1 MSSVRI
7 VRESE
12 CTPEKLPAA
21 AVAKEVNRRLR
32 ESPVLVVTAPPGA
45 GKSTLLPITILN
57 GLDVKGKVVLLEPR
71 RIAARQIAE
80 RMAYLIGESVGET
93 VGYRVRF
100 EAKVSQQ
107 TRIEVLTE
115 GILAKR
121 LVSDPFLEDVSVV
134 IFDEFHERSLVSDL
148 ALALTRETF
157 RQVRPDLKI
166 VIMSATIDSE
176 ALCPALGA
184 SLVES
189 AGMSF
194 PVEVFHSE
202 KDSEAES
209 CVEDVAR
216 CVLKA
221 HGSFEGDILA
231 FLPGEAEIRRCVQLL
246 GDSLSESSCGK
257 TQVLPLFGMMSP
269 AHQRKALAP
278 GRPGER
284 KVVLATPI
292 AETSVTIEGVSI
304 VVDSGFCRKMMFNPR
319 SGLNH
324 LETVRISLDMA
335 RQRTGRAG
343 RTGPGICFRLWTEA
357 TERRMA
363 ECRVPEILE
372 ADLCSTV
379 LEIAAWGGQ
388 SVESLQWLTPPPAH
402 SLRYARGVL
411 TQTGALD
418 SSGKVT
424 REGRSIALLPCHP
437 RIARMLLMAE
447 TPQLK
452 ALAADVAAVLEER
465 DPLACEA
472 AGVDLGLRLDGLRKA
487 RRDNSCGRFRESP
500 SGGHLESS
508 SGRRWTRI
516 AEISRQ
522 YRSMVDVPED
532 NSPVNPYD
540 AGLLIAGAYPER
552 VAQGTG
558 CGRFL
563 LSDGQTAV
571 TDINDPLA
579 ESAYLA
585 VASMNFREGGPGRI
599 FLACAVCPE
608 DVPSLSCRDVLSWD
622 SKAGKVLARTERR
635 IGRILVDT
643 KPLQDVKGEDIVR
656 TICQVAPKDG
666 LSMFDFNDGVRNLQ
680 RRVAVAAFW
689 HPELA
694 LPDLSSEAVLGR
706 AGEWLPHYV
715 GNASTAA
722 ELKKIDLQAVLWAML
737 DYSQQNAVE
746 RIAPSHIQVPT
757 GSRIPLEYR
766 TGAEL
771 PVLRV
776 RLQEC
781 FGMVDTPRVDGGA
794 RPVLMELLSPGYKPV
809 QLTSD
814 LRSFWSTTYFEV
826 RKELRRRYPKH
837 SWPDNPLEADAVRGP
852 VPRKTTHP

>member
-1 MSSVRI
+1 MSVVRI

-12 CTPEKLPAA
+12 CTEEKLPAA
-21 AVAKEVNRRLR
+21 AVAQEVNRCLR
-32 ESPVLVVTAPPGA
+32 ENPVLVVTAPPGA

-57 GLDVKGKVVLLEPR
+57 GLDVSRKVLLLEPR

-80 RMAYLIGESVGET
+80 RMAYLIGESVGMT

-100 EAKVSQQ
+100 EAKVSRQ

-121 LVSDPFLEDVSVV
+121 LVSDPLLEDVSVV

-176 ALCPALGA
+176 KLCPALGA

-189 AGMSF
+189 SGRSF
-194 PVEVFHSE
+194 PVEIFHSE
-202 KDSEAES
+202 RDSEADS
-209 CVEDVAR
+209 CAEDVAR

-221 HGSFEGDILA
+221 HRNAEGDILA

-246 GDSLSESSCGK
+246 ADSLSESSGVK
-257 TQVLPLFGMMSP
+257 TLVLSLFGMMSP
-269 AHQRKALAP
+269 ADQRRAIAP

-324 LETVRISLDMA
+324 LETVRVSLDMA
-335 RQRTGRAG
+335 CQRTGRAG
-343 RTGPGICFRLWTEA
+343 RTGPGICYRLWTEA

-379 LEIAAWGGQ
+379 LEISAWGGQ
-388 SVESLQWLTPPPAH
+388 SVEDLQWLTPPPVH
-402 SLRYARGVL
+402 SVRYARGVL
-411 TQTGALD
+411 TRIGALD
-418 SSGKVT
+418 SSGVVT

-447 TPQLK
+447 SPQLK
-452 ALAADVAAVLEER
+452 ALAADTAAVLEER
-465 DPLACEA
+465 DPLSSDA
-472 AGVDLGLRLDGLRKA
+472 AGVDLALRVDGLRKS
-487 RRDNSCGRFRESP
+487 RRDCSC
-500 SGGHLESS
+500 
-508 SGRRWTRI
+508 GRRWTRI

-540 AGLLIAGAYPER
+540 VGLLISGAYPER
-552 VAQGTG
+552 IAQCTG

-579 ESAYLA
+579 ESTYLA
-585 VASMNFREGGPGRI
+585 VAAMNSREGGPGRI
-599 FLACAVCPE
+599 FLASVVSPE
-608 DVPSLSCRDVLSWD
+608 DVPSLSTRDVLYWD
-622 SKAGKVLARTERR
+622 SRAGKVLARSEMR
-635 IGRILVDT
+635 IGRILVDS
-643 KPLQDVKGEDIVR
+643 KPLQDVRHEDIVGA
-656 TICQVAPKDG
+656 ICEAAPKEG
-666 LSMFDFNDGVRNLQ
+666 LSMFDFNDDVKNLQ

-689 HPELA
+689 HPELS
-694 LPDLSSEAVLGR
+694 LPDLSSEAVLAR
-706 AGEWLPHYV
+706 AGEWLPLYV
-715 GNASTAA
+715 GNASTVA
-722 ELKKIDLQAVLWAML
+722 ELKRIDLQAVLWGLL
-737 DYSQQNAVE
+737 DYNQQNAVE
-746 RIAPSHIQVPT
+746 RIAPSHIRVPT
-757 GSRIPLEYR
+757 GSRIRLEYR

-781 FGMVDTPRVDGGA
+781 FGMVDTPMVDGGT
-794 RPVLMELLSPGYKPV
+794 RPVLMELLSPGFKPV

-814 LRSFWSTTYFEV
+814 LKSFWSSTYFEV

-837 SWPDNPLEADAVRGP
+837 YWPDNPIEADAVRGP
-852 VPRKTTHP
+852 LGRS